1 MDVSSIVDE
10 YDCPVNSVHVNSDS
24 VMSYCVVIVCTLKLT
39 IKSHSALITYFVCL
53 IAFYRFRRN
62 ELYDTYVTN
71 IYAVCG
77 INDYCVLYSTAGKNT
92 QLPIEKSENKIPLN
106 AESECVVN
114 YVEIIHDCIPRHVD
128 VNFSFISHGHDRLYL
143 RVRNIITHKEV
154 K

>member
-1 MDVSSIVDE
+1 MLI
-10 YDCPVNSVHVNSDS
+10 
-24 VMSYCVVIVCTLKLT
+24 VIVCTLKLT

-62 ELYDTYVTN
+62 GSYDTYVSI

-77 INDYCVLYSTAGKNT
+77 TNDYCVLYSMTAGKNYT

-114 YVEIIHDCIPRHVD
+114 YVEIIHDCIPRRVD
-128 VNFSFISHGHDRLYL
+128 VNFSFISHGHDHLYL
-143 RVRNIITHKEV
+143 RVRNIITHIEV